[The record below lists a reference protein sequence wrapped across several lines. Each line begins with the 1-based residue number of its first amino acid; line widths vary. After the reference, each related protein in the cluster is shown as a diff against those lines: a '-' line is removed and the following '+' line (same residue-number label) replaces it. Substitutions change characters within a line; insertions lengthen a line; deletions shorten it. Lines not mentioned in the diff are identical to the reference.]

1 MIYVVSLED
10 REIISDVDLV
20 AAFKDRKKAETYA
33 QKILK
38 EHLDDN
44 YEPDEYKLPEG
55 ELCAE
60 IIEGHHYVEVRVEE
74 LNILG

>member
-10 REIISDVDLV
+10 RELLDEICSLG
-20 AAFKDRKKAETYA
+20 AFKDRKKAETYA